1 MQHYLNNFAGMVDHE
16 LSHGSY
22 DAHAI
27 RRKASQIIDLMEL
40 VSWGSSF
47 VNADIIFVAL
57 SLTIQLIVMLFAF
70 FDDWRSCFN

>member
-27 RRKASQIIDLMEL
+27 RRKASQIIDLIEL
-40 VSWGSSF
+40 VS
-47 VNADIIFVAL
+47 
-57 SLTIQLIVMLFAF
+57 
-70 FDDWRSCFN
+70 